1 MTAHD
6 DLATLGRLLAR
17 CVSADEFSPEL
28 ERLKAHVATLEQERE
43 RDKRKVAAYD
53 AARAVVKIEG
63 NTRTYYVLRA
73 EAAEAALAE
82 ERERSADLERNVHD
96 NFVAYENRR
105 KQAENLRAA
114 LADPR
119 RALEEIAKGSHLE
132 DHDYTGACDGR
143 CAQKMARRALA
154 ASEPT
159 GTTEEPPAWKTAND
173 GVLDLIDRKR
183 EEQTGP
189 TEKKPFPDYIAQWK
203 GEETG
208 PTEGQA

>member
-1 MTAHD
+1 VTAHD

-63 NTRTYYVLRA
+63 NTRAYYVLRA
-73 EAAEAALAE
+73 EAAEAALA
-82 ERERSADLERNVHD
+82 DT
-96 NFVAYENRR
+96 
-105 KQAENLRAA
+105 
-114 LADPR
+114 R
-119 RALEEIAKGSHLE
+119 RALEDIAKGRWNSRPSVP
-132 DHDYTGACDGR
+132 GWDGTKGNNALLY
-143 CAQKMARRALA
+143 AQHALRALA

-159 GTTEEPPAWKTAND
+159 G
-173 GVLDLIDRKR
+173 
-183 EEQTGP
+183 
-189 TEKKPFPDYIAQWK
+189 
-203 GEETG
+203 